1 MKKKSF
7 PSTILVVLLLI
18 VLGIAAWLVWR
29 NTNPDTTQPP
39 GVPGTDQSDDSSRE
53 DEAAVEITLYFANDR
68 YIQTGD
74 VNEPQ
79 VLPEKRTVRPGDRSL
94 PETVMAEL
102 ISGPDTA
109 GLSSVLSNL
118 KVRSVEVRDGIAYV
132 DFSGDNLHGGSLS
145 ESLLIEQTVR
155 SLTALKG
162 VEAVQFL
169 VNGEK
174 TESLMG
180 HILVI
185 DPVYP

>member
-29 NTNPDTTQPP
+29 NTNPDTTQQP
-39 GVPGTDQSDDSSRE
+39 GVPGTDQLDSSRE
-53 DEAAVEITLYFANDR
+53 DETAVEITLYFANDR

-74 VNEPQ
+74 DNEPQ